1 MVVPTSM
8 YGGQRPPQY
17 NRAMQDTSAS
27 PGRARLPLAALAL
40 ALVQGLLLWWFLDG
54 MPEDRWPAGDPR
66 VMLPIVLL
74 LAVLPLSL
82 QLLWPFKRERVL
94 QYALAGGAVFVAVTA
109 ALFAATHIGL
119 DAAGSEAPGRR
130 RDSGEDV
137 VAAFVLPLALAW
149 LLAMP
154 LLKLRLTGGRWTGP
168 YPSLFDI
175 TWRGALT
182 LAEAALFTG
191 VFWLLLGL
199 AAMLFGLLGI
209 DGVADFISEPLFAIP
224 ATTVVGTLAI
234 HLIGASAGMVD
245 GLLRQVLNLLKWLL
259 PLAGLIVIAFA
270 LALLPKLPALLAEGQ
285 KVMDAVWLLWL
296 VAVTVLLLNAA
307 YQSGQES
314 PGYGRLIEQ
323 ALRVVPP
330 LLIVIALTALYSLAV
345 RTSTFGLTP
354 ARYWGL
360 VTAAVATAYAVG
372 YSIAAW
378 APGRWFARLGAI
390 NLVMA
395 LGLLAVL
402 LLSLTPLAD
411 PLRLSIDSQ
420 ARRALSVEDD
430 KARDA
435 ALRFLGR
442 EAGASGRA
450 RLDGIAGLAD
460 AAGGSAAL
468 RAAALQAQRSSDPR
482 GDSAGEWITRIE
494 RQPTSAPLEPDL
506 QTALTEARNK
516 DPILG
521 AVRRMMLLRTDLDA
535 DGKLDVLLVDQDGFH
550 HYWLF
555 TAGADD
561 AWMLRSSG
569 RLLYSAVGDDDLRA
583 ALRRG
588 DFGALAP
595 QTQDLRVG
603 DRRLI
608 LWPSEPPPAVTPPA
622 ETPKGTTQD

>member
-1 MVVPTSM
+1 
-8 YGGQRPPQY
+8 
-17 NRAMQDTSAS
+17 MQDTSAS

-40 ALVQGLLLWWFLDG
+40 ALVQGLLLWWFLAG
-54 MPEDRWPAGDPR
+54 MREDRWPAGDPR

-82 QLLWPFKRERVL
+82 QLLWPFKHERVL
-94 QYALAGGAVFVAVTA
+94 RSALAGVAVSVAVTA

-119 DAAGSEAPGRR
+119 DAAGSEGPGRR
-130 RDSGEDV
+130 RDGAEDV

-168 YPSLFDI
+168 YPSLFEI

-199 AAMLFGLLGI
+199 AAMLFGLLAI
-209 DGVADFISEPLFAIP
+209 EGVAGFISEPLFAIP

-270 LALLPKLPALLAEGQ
+270 LALLPKLPVLFADGQ
-285 KVMDAVWLLWL
+285 RVIQAGWMLGL
-296 VAVTVLLLNAA
+296 VSVTVLLLNAA
-307 YQSGQES
+307 YQSGQEP

-323 ALRVVPP
+323 ALRAVPP

-345 RTSTFGLTP
+345 RTSAFGLTP

-360 VTAAVATAYAVG
+360 VTAAVATAYAFG

-378 APGRWFARLGAI
+378 VPGRWFGRMGQVNI
-390 NLVMA
+390 VIA
-395 LGLLAVL
+395 LASIAVL
-402 LLSLTPLAD
+402 LVSLTPIAD

-420 ARRALSVEDD
+420 ARRALTAGDD
-430 KARDA
+430 SARDG
-435 ALRFLGR
+435 ALGFLGR
-442 EAGASGRA
+442 EAGASGRQRLETIA
-450 RLDGIAGLAD
+450 RLTD

-468 RAAALQAQRSSDPR
+468 RAAAARARPPATADRQTPEDWLARIERPPGAPPIEPGLESALRTARTTDKFLAEMTGMLLLRVDADGDGAVDALLIDDDGFNAYWLFSVDAEGRWTQRSSGSMVWRGPR
-482 GDSAGEWITRIE
+482 
-494 RQPTSAPLEPDL
+494 
-506 QTALTEARNK
+506 
-516 DPILG
+516 
-521 AVRRMMLLRTDLDA
+521 
-535 DGKLDVLLVDQDGFH
+535 
-550 HYWLF
+550 
-555 TAGADD
+555 DD
-561 AWMLRSSG
+561 AM
-569 RLLYSAVGDDDLRA
+569 RA

-588 DFGALAP
+588 EVRTLP
-595 QTQDLRVG
+595 PPMQDLQIDGRRVM
-603 DRRLI
+603 L
-608 LWPSEPPPAVTPPA
+608 LPSE
-622 ETPKGTTQD
+622 

>member
-1 MVVPTSM
+1 MTPSNGDPKPAV
-8 YGGQRPPQY
+8 
-17 NRAMQDTSAS
+17 
-27 PGRARLPLAALAL
+27 PLAALAL
-40 ALVQGLLLWWFLDG
+40 ALVQGLLLWWFLTG
-54 MPEDRWPAGDPR
+54 MPEGHWPAGDPR
-66 VMLPIVLL
+66 VMLPLVLL

-94 QYALAGGAVFVAVTA
+94 QLAFAGGAVFVAVTA

-119 DAAGSEAPGRR
+119 DAAGSDGRPR
-130 RDSGEDV
+130 RYDSDGDT

-245 GLLRQVLNLLKWLL
+245 GLLRQLLNLLKWLL

-270 LALLPKLPALLAEGQ
+270 LALLPKLPALLADGQ

-307 YQSGQES
+307 YQSGQEP

-378 APGRWFARLGAI
+378 APGKWFARMGAI

-402 LLSLTPLAD
+402 LASLTPIAD
-411 PLRLSIDSQ
+411 PLRLSVDSQ
-420 ARRALSVEDD
+420 ARRALSAAD
-430 KARDA
+430 ATAQDA

-450 RLDGIAGLAD
+450 RLDRIARLSD
-460 AAGGSAAL
+460 AEGGSAAL
-468 RAAALQAQRSSDPR
+468 RAAALTAQRPTDPR
-482 GDSAGEWITRIE
+482 GDDIDAWLSRIE
-494 RQPTSAPLEPDL
+494 RLPAAAPVAALEPGL
-506 QTALTEARNK
+506 QTALRTARNE
-516 DPILG
+516 DAILG
-521 AVRRMMLLRTDLDA
+521 ATRRMMLLRTDLDA
-535 DGKLDVLLVDQDGFH
+535 DGAADALLVDDDLN

-555 TAGADD
+555 QDGDGD
-561 AWMLRSSG
+561 AWTLHSSG
-569 RLLYSAVGDDDLRA
+569 RLHRAGTSVADLRA

-595 QTQDLRVG
+595 LTQDLQIG
-603 DRRLI
+603 GRRLQM
-608 LWPSEPPPAVTPPA
+608 WPSVTT
-622 ETPKGTTQD
+622 EQDAPD

>member
-1 MVVPTSM
+1 MGPMTD
-8 YGGQRPPQY
+8 
-17 NRAMQDTSAS
+17 A
-27 PGRARLPLAALAL
+27 ARDPKPSLPLAAIAL

-54 MPEDRWPAGDPR
+54 MPEDRWPARDPR

-82 QLLWPFKRERVL
+82 HLLWPFRRERVL
-94 QYALAGGAVFVAVTA
+94 HLAFAGGALFVAVTA
-109 ALFAATHIGL
+109 AWFAATHIGF
-119 DAAGSEAPGRR
+119 DAPGSDGRARR
-130 RDSGEDV
+130 YDSDGDT

-209 DGVADFISEPLFAIP
+209 DGVADFISESLFAIP

-245 GLLRQVLNLLKWLL
+245 GLLRQLLNLLKWLL

-270 LALLPKLPALLAEGQ
+270 LALLPKLPALLADGQ

-307 YQSGQES
+307 YQSGQEP

-378 APGRWFARLGAI
+378 APGKWFARMGAI

-402 LLSLTPLAD
+402 LASLTPIAD
-411 PLRLSIDSQ
+411 PLRLSVDSQ
-420 ARRALSVEDD
+420 ARRALSAAD
-430 KARDA
+430 ATAQDA

-450 RLDGIAGLAD
+450 RLDRIARLSD
-460 AAGGSAAL
+460 AEGGSAAL
-468 RAAALQAQRSSDPR
+468 RAAALTAQRPTDPR
-482 GDSAGEWITRIE
+482 GDDLEDWLSRIE
-494 RQPTSAPLEPDL
+494 RLPAAAPDAAPVAALEPGL
-506 QTALTEARNK
+506 QTALRTARNE
-516 DPILG
+516 DAILG
-521 AVRRMMLLRTDLDA
+521 AARRMMLLRTDLDA
-535 DGKLDVLLVDQDGFH
+535 DGVDDALLMDDNFN
-550 HYWLF
+550 HYWSF
-555 TAGADD
+555 KVGPGD
-561 AWMLRSSG
+561 AWTLNSSG
-569 RLLYSAVGDDDLRA
+569 RMLHTGTRDADFRA

-588 DFGALAP
+588 DFGALP
-595 QTQDLRVG
+595 RQMQDLRLG
-603 DRRLI
+603 DRRVT
-608 LWPSEPPPAVTPPA
+608 LWPSDTPRSETPPA
-622 ETPKGTTQD
+622 ETTKNPAKD